1 MSEIIAKPVVK
12 NKFWIVEEDG
22 EQIATIQAIEDG
34 GYAYVHNERREVF
47 PTIKLLAEKYRIHLA
62 KSASAAKTAK
72 GNWEVHGF
80 PVNGR
85 PHNVLYNVPR
95 RLPVYTKT
103 NKSRS
108 YYCAGYY
115 LIKLKDEWESHFCP
129 KLITVNRY
137 PTQGPFHIAMTGLND
152 E

>member
-34 GYAYVHNERREVF
+34 GFVYVNDEARELF
-47 PTIKLLAEKYRIHLA
+47 PTIKQLAEKYNIQMVKHA
-62 KSASAAKTAK
+62 PSNKTAA
-72 GNWEVHGF
+72 GNWEVYGY
-80 PVNGR
+80 PVGGR

-95 RLPVYTKT
+95 KLPVYTKT
-103 NKSRS
+103 TKSRS
-108 YYCAGYY
+108 YYCAGHY
-115 LIKLKDEWESHFCP
+115 LIKLKDDWESHFCP
-129 KLITVNRY
+129 KMITVNRY

>member
-22 EQIATIQAIEDG
+22 AKIATIQAVEEG
-34 GYAYVHNERREVF
+34 GFAYVRDTNREVF
-47 PTIKLLAEKYRIHLA
+47 PTIKLLSERYNIHI
-62 KSASAAKTAK
+62 AKTTTSAK
-72 GNWEVHGF
+72 TVKGDWEVYGF
-80 PVNGR
+80 PVTGR
-85 PHNVLYNVPR
+85 PHNILYNVPR
-95 RLPVYTKT
+95 KLPVYTKT
-103 NKSRS
+103 VKSRS
-108 YYCAGYY
+108 YYCAGHY

>member
-1 MSEIIAKPVVK
+1 MSEIVAKVVIK

-34 GYAYVHNERREVF
+34 GFVYVNDEARELF
-47 PTIKLLAEKYRIHLA
+47 PTIKQLAEKYNIQMVKHA
-62 KSASAAKTAK
+62 PAAKTAA
-72 GNWEVHGF
+72 GNWEVHGY
-80 PVNGR
+80 PVSGR
-85 PHNVLYNVPR
+85 PHNVLYNVPKK
-95 RLPVYTKT
+95 LPVYTRT
-103 NKSRS
+103 AKSRS
-108 YYCAGYY
+108 YYCAGHY
-115 LIKLKDEWESHFCP
+115 LIKLKDTWESHFCP

>member
-1 MSEIIAKPVVK
+1 MSEIVAKPVVK

-34 GYAYVHNERREVF
+34 GVVYVHDESRELF
-47 PTIKLLAEKYRIHLA
+47 PNIKQLVEKYNIQIIKHA
-62 KSASAAKTAK
+62 PTNKTAA
-72 GNWEVHGF
+72 GSWEVYGY
-80 PVNGR
+80 PVGGR

-95 RLPVYTKT
+95 KLPVYTKT
-103 NKSRS
+103 AKSRS
-108 YYCAGYY
+108 YYCAGHY

-129 KLITVNRY
+129 KMITVNRY